1 MQAPSPQGWKLSD
14 GVSKKASLL
23 QQHWSPLRSIKT
35 LKSKIK
41 KNSGGPSPGYCFA
54 AALLL
59 APPTDKEASPLRLP
73 FLIQVKT
80 FLWLS
85 NPAWSSH
92 STLPEDQR
100 GSGQEEQR
108 APPPAWETPTACAA
122 AQPESGWKQSLFT
135 PNRLNSHLSA
145 HVLQGC
151 IWDLWLLAVEGGVR
165 Y

>member
-1 MQAPSPQGWKLSD
+1 M
-14 GVSKKASLL
+14 
-23 QQHWSPLRSIKT
+23 
-35 LKSKIK
+35 K
-41 KNSGGPSPGYCFA
+41 KNSRPSPGYCSA

-92 STLPEDQR
+92 STPPEDQR

-122 AQPESGWKQSLFT
+122 TQPERGWKQSLFT
-135 PNRLNSHLSA
+135 PNALTDTWVLMFSRVAFEISDFWLWKEVWDTRYGGDWWCKEKKLIWNCKCTILPLPSCQQFVLKLSC
-145 HVLQGC
+145 L
-151 IWDLWLLAVEGGVR
+151 
-165 Y
+165 